1 MTKVYL
7 ISNNCF
13 MDDLIVY
20 KDFMSVE
27 NKRRYRPLTTEG
39 EKEALKIVKKIGN
52 IDSVFASSYFST
64 IDSAKYTIEK
74 NNVDLIVD
82 KRFDDRKL
90 GELKDNTLNLRN
102 LQEHD
107 FSYKLKDGESLN
119 DVQNRMKSALK
130 EIIMNRDGE
139 NIAIYTHNIS
149 ITSLLSIWCKK
160 DFNVDDKLMLSY
172 NDNIII
178 DGLYSDSLVVELLFK
193 NEKITDIKRI
203 D

>member
-74 NNVDLIVD
+74 NNIDLIVD

-119 DVQNRMKSALK
+119 DVKNRMKSALK

-149 ITSLLSIWCKK
+149 ITSLLSIWCEK

>member
-52 IDSVFASSYFST
+52 IDSVFVSSYFST